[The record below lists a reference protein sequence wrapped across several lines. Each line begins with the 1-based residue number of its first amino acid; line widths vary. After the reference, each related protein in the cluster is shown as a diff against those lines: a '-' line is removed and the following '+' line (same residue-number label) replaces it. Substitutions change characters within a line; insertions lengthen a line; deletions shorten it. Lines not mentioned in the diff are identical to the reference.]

1 MLNSLLVVK
10 SNKKDRSQ
18 PLLPTPYSLLPT
30 PYSLFPV
37 PFTILIEAPTSQL
50 DMLLNPTAVK
60 DGFINPVIDS
70 QTSLLL
76 DH

>member
-1 MLNSLLVVK
+1 MSDNFC
-10 SNKKDRSQ
+10 

-30 PYSLFPV
+30 PYSLLPI
-37 PFTILIEAPTSQL
+37 PFTILIEAPISQL

-76 DH
+76 HH